1 MSNPLGLEQSGDQV
15 ISDRDIIKRSTFNAL
30 KMMKDSGYEI
40 TDQLE
45 VVVDPELPFM
55 GYATKRSGGHV
66 IVVSGM
72 ALKSG
77 LVEGLLIH
85 EMCHVYR
92 TDNNHPS
99 HNSELLNSVGHAV
112 IHKYQLTED

>member
-1 MSNPLGLEQSGDQV
+1 
-15 ISDRDIIKRSTFNAL
+15 
-30 KMMKDSGYEI
+30 
-40 TDQLE
+40 
-45 VVVDPELPFM
+45 M
-55 GYATKRSGGHV
+55 GYSTKRKGGYV

-92 TDNNHPS
+92 TNMNHP
-99 HNSELLNSVGHAV
+99 
-112 IHKYQLTED
+112 